1 MASLRLESFSIPNCL
16 LLDMVRHGL
25 EEFLRERHTY
35 CVVTS
40 CATQPQISKYRSN
53 ILSQASVI
61 VWILKERK
69 KVTKKLYWCSPSALQ
84 KNCHQSSL
92 WLVSLP
98 LTQMSP
104 AGDCASSRVLPSYTF
119 ASGLSPSSWPL
130 ASWRVGPL
138 DLCHPFYLSLGL
150 NKVTHQTCVSFETHI
165 FGGCKSFE
173 TYDRTL

>member
-1 MASLRLESFSIPNCL
+1 MRESSLLNLIYEAIL
-16 LLDMVRHGL
+16 TVRHK
-25 EEFLRERHTY
+25 Y
-35 CVVTS
+35 CVITS

-69 KVTKKLYWCSPSALQ
+69 KVTKKLYWCSPSAVQ
-84 KNCHQSSL
+84 KNCHQNCL
-92 WLVSLP
+92 WHVSLP
-98 LTQMSP
+98 LTQMSL

-150 NKVTHQTCVSFETHI
+150 YKVTHQTCVSLETHI
-165 FGGCKSFE
+165 FGGCIFFE
-173 TYDRTL
+173 TYDRTLQCIG